1 MVQKGPEFN
10 NLCNFITKEMKLPF
24 HMHAVHRNVM
34 LAVYPAI
41 MNAGASTVSLQFVLS
56 LMRRE
61 FPFKPQWM
69 SFAADTAVMYTSGG
83 GHFVEKSE
91 EARFWKKF
99 EQMCVYVLTLD
110 STYLILSNQESQT
123 HLRLLSLALC
133 FHFLTA

>member
-24 HMHAVHRNVM
+24 HTHAVHRNVM

-61 FPFKPQWM
+61 FPFKPQ
-69 SFAADTAVMYTSGG
+69 
-83 GHFVEKSE
+83 
-91 EARFWKKF
+91 
-99 EQMCVYVLTLD
+99 
-110 STYLILSNQESQT
+110 
-123 HLRLLSLALC
+123 
-133 FHFLTA
+133 